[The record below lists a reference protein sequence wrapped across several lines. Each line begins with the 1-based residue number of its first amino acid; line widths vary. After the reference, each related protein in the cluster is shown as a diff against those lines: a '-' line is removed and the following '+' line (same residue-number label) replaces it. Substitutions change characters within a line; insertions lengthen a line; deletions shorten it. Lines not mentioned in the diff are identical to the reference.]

1 MACSVASTTV
11 GRSDYRDVNETP
23 HDRERRASCGGIGPP
38 EHEHADAA
46 RNERPTVGEVSL
58 AAAAVGRIRGY
69 GSLVLHPVPRSAL
82 LIAAYDSQLKWC
94 AGIRNEL
101 EARGF
106 ACEVA
111 VPRTRSALSARQ
123 ICDAGFEHM
132 RLRSWPEL
140 VQDSLR
146 SDVVVCALSGPMTQ
160 RLSIDLSEASGPGAP
175 GPVLVSGWVGIIIEK
190 ITAGYLDRAGTDVVA
205 VNSAHDLAYFRRT
218 AGTLGLPDDN
228 LVLSGLPFLSSDPQ
242 PERGGEIQRVLFADQ
257 PTVPATRAERLHV
270 YRRLIDYAVEHP
282 DREVVLKP
290 RHRPGEDTFHRMA
303 HHPADLLKGEDLPA
317 NFRIDY
323 TPIGKQLPHVDL
335 LITMSSTACLEAIDH
350 GCRVALVLDL
360 GVHERHGN
368 QVFLDSGLLRT
379 FDEIAKDEIGSPA
392 PAWLEGYFGDRT
404 QPAKETIADRVE
416 ELLDSGERPSHRIWG
431 TPYFRSAVQMV
442 RIKDAAGRS
451 WVSPPWARRM
461 QAHGRVLGT
470 AAQGA
475 HLVLPPVVVR
485 PIRRVLRSSPLT

>member
-1 MACSVASTTV
+1 M
-11 GRSDYRDVNETP
+11 
-23 HDRERRASCGGIGPP
+23 SCGGDRPP
-38 EHEHADAA
+38 EHERADGV
-46 RNERPTVGEVSL
+46 RNARPTVGEVSF
-58 AAAAVGRIRGY
+58 AAGRSRPIRGY
-69 GSLVLHPVPRSAL
+69 GSHVSPLVPRSAL

-106 ACEVA
+106 ECHVA
-111 VPRTRSALSARQ
+111 VPRTRSALSGRQ
-123 ICDAGFEHM
+123 ISDAGFEHM

-140 VQDSLR
+140 IEDSLR

-228 LVLSGLPFLSSDPQ
+228 LVLSGLPFLSSDPE

-257 PTVPATRAERLHV
+257 PTVPASRAERLHV
-270 YRRLIDYAVEHP
+270 YRRLIDYALEHP

-303 HHPADLLKGEDLPA
+303 HHPADLLKDEELPA

-323 TPIGKQLPHVDL
+323 TPIGTQLPNVDL

-360 GVHERHGN
+360 GVHERYGN
-368 QVFLDSGLLRT
+368 QVLLDSGLLRT
-379 FDEIAKDEIGSPA
+379 FDEIKKDEIGIPE
-392 PAWLEGYFGDRT
+392 PVWLDGYFGDRT
-404 QPAKETIADRVE
+404 QPAKQTITDRVE
-416 ELLDSGERPSHRIWG
+416 ELLESGDRPSHQMWG

-442 RIKDAAGRS
+442 RMKDAAGGNS
-451 WVSPPWARRM
+451 WISPPWARRM
-461 QAHGRVLGT
+461 RQHGRVLGT
-470 AAQGA
+470 VAQGA
-475 HLVLPPVVVR
+475 HLLLPPVVIR
-485 PIRRVLRSSPLT
+485 PIRRVLR